1 MRTLQS
7 ILDESAARHHHLCPR
22 QVLGVRMGLLAGE
35 LLGLELPRF
44 DKRLLVITETDG
56 CSVDGL
62 ACATGCS
69 VGRRTMRIEDY
80 GKVAASFIDTE
91 TGAAIRLIP
100 LLESRE
106 SALVY
111 APEAH
116 SSWEGQLLG
125 YQRIPAEALF
135 QVQKIELVVPL
146 EKIISRP
153 GAKAICE
160 ACGEEINNE
169 RELFL
174 GGKVL
179 CRACAGHS
187 YYGVC
192 EQYAEPFQLIDAC

>member
-7 ILDESAARHHHLCPR
+7 ILDESAERHHHLCPR

-56 CSVDGL
+56 CSVDGI

-100 LLESRE
+100 LMESRQT
-106 SALVY
+106 ALAY
-111 APEAH
+111 APKAH

-125 YQRIPAEALF
+125 YQRIHAEDLF
-135 QVQKIELVVPL
+135 QVQKIELAVPL

-160 ACGEEINNE
+160 TCG
-169 RELFL
+169 
-174 GGKVL
+174 
-179 CRACAGHS
+179 
-187 YYGVC
+187 
-192 EQYAEPFQLIDAC
+192 